1 MVSEESELFAKK
13 WVRTRGLV
21 LPKIILPASDF
32 TGEMKA
38 LSYRLWLEKPLG
50 KKENQIENRISYCST
65 TKINKFKGFLN
76 LDLATFKQF
85 LRKVSKFKALGRN
98 SCVIS

>member
-1 MVSEESELFAKK
+1 M
-13 WVRTRGLV
+13 TRGLV
-21 LPKIILPASDF
+21 LLKIILPASEF

-38 LSYRLWLEKPLG
+38 LSYRLQLEKPLG
-50 KKENQIENRISYCST
+50 KKENQIENIISDCST
-65 TKINKFKGFLN
+65 TSKINKFKGFLN
-76 LDLATFKQF
+76 LDLVAFKQF